1 MSEKVTLNMDEIKR
15 GYVLEAVIEHK
26 LSGREAAER
35 LGLSVRQVRRLIGK
49 YRRGGAAGLAHGN
62 RGRAPRNRVEAEVRQ
77 KVQRLSEEAYR
88 DYNDSHFTEE
98 LADEHGLVLS
108 RSTVRRIRREAGQK
122 SPRKR
127 RGRIRRNRRQRREA
141 AGMLLQADG
150 SRHDWLE
157 GRGPY
162 LTLIGYIDDAT
173 GEVCGAL
180 FRAEEDAAGYFEGLR
195 HICQSQGLPVAIYAD
210 RHTIFQS
217 PTRADTARHLAD
229 EPPRT
234 QYGRL
239 LDELGI
245 ELIAARSPQAKGRV
259 ERLWG
264 TLQDRLVKALRKA
277 GASTLEQA
285 NQVLDRFLPLFNQ
298 RFAVQPAQPE
308 SAYLPW
314 PQHAKLEDF
323 FCFKHTR
330 TVANDHTLRFD
341 GQLLQLPPASPIP
354 NLARKRV
361 DVRQHLD
368 GRLEVL
374 YHDQSL
380 AIFQPEGTA
389 PLRMLKFSPAPGQT
403 APPPDPHQPAPTTPR
418 NTFIP
423 KPAPNHPWR
432 RFSPKPIEPP
442 PIRKDEPGRDSCSG
456 SPSEGSSLLYLPST
470 GCEDDTFPDHLG

>member
-1 MSEKVTLNMDEIKR
+1 MSEKVTLNMNEIKR
-15 GYVLEAVIEHK
+15 GYVLEAVKEHK
-26 LSGREAAER
+26 LSGRQAAER

-49 YRRGGAAGLAHGN
+49 YRRAGAAGLGHGN
-62 RGRAPRNRVEAEVRQ
+62 RGRAPHNRVEAEVRQ
-77 KVQRLSEEAYR
+77 KVQELSEEAYQ
-88 DYNDSHFTEE
+88 DYNDSHFAEE

-127 RGRIRRNRRQRREA
+127 RGRIRRSRRARREA

-173 GEVCGAL
+173 GEVSGAL
-180 FRAEEDAAGYFEGLR
+180 FRAEEDAAGYFMGLAS
-195 HICQSQGLPVAIYAD
+195 ICQSQGLPLAIYAD

-217 PTRADTARHLAD
+217 PDKRSTAA

-245 ELIAARSPQAKGRV
+245 ELIAAHSPQAKGRV

-264 TLQDRLVKALRKA
+264 TLQDRLVKALRQA
-277 GASTLEQA
+277 GTSSLEQA
-285 NQVLDRFLPLFNQ
+285 NQVLLSFLPKFNQ
-298 RFAVQPAQPE
+298 RFAVPPAQPE
-308 SAYLPW
+308 SAFVPW
-314 PQHAKLEDF
+314 PDNHQLEDF

-341 GQLLQLPPASPIP
+341 GHLLQLPPASPIP

-361 DVRQHLD
+361 EVRQHLD
-368 GRLEVL
+368 GRLEVR

-380 AIFQPEGTA
+380 AIFQPDGTA

-403 APPPDPHQPAPTTPR
+403 APPPVPQPPAPRTPR
-418 NTFIP
+418 KTFIP

-456 SPSEGSSLLYLPST
+456 SPSVGSSPLYLPST
-470 GCEDDTFPDHLG
+470 GCEDDTFADHLG